1 MMFSNLVVALLAS
14 ALVAP
19 IAAMPHEVT
28 QYQTVHGT
36 STVSEFSKRQETAI
50 DWSCVY
56 SAGDVNQNR
65 RDAAE
70 NIAKYLEGLTAQG
83 IRCGLDHNQAYYNLY
98 TWTIDGQ
105 GYEANIYF
113 TGRIPQTVSADYSC
127 SDLAREL
134 RLIQERC
141 HDRSGGAD
149 SILEWTWLV
158 NCISTPQFSSQPE
171 QPYIEG
177 GVGLEFRESGWP
189 SPVHSQ

>member
-1 MMFSNLVVALLAS
+1 MLSYLAIALLAS
-14 ALVAP
+14 TVVTP
-19 IAAMPHEVT
+19 IAAIPHQVLHYE
-28 QYQTVHGT
+28 TVNGT
-36 STVSEFSKRQETAI
+36 STVSGLTKRQETAI
-50 DWSCVY
+50 DWSCTY
-56 SAGDVNQNR
+56 AAGDVNQNR

-70 NIAKYLEGLTAQG
+70 NIAKYLESLTAQG
-83 IRCGLDHNQAYYNLY
+83 IRCGLDKNQAYYNLV

-127 SDLAREL
+127 ADLAREL
-134 RLIQERC
+134 RLIQQRC
-141 HDRSGGAD
+141 LDRSGGAD

-158 NCISTPQFSSQPE
+158 NCISVPQFSSQPA

-189 SPVHSQ
+189 SPVHS